1 MILRPRPISNGM
13 DAIPTQPSL
22 VPALPLEQII
32 PLFFTL
38 VFIIWAIYTIVAFY
52 HWLRYGDNIVISL
65 GAMGMHLFVSS
76 TLAIYA
82 VSGLH

>member
-1 MILRPRPISNGM
+1 MDTTPIQPLIL
-13 DAIPTQPSL
+13 PSL
-22 VPALPLEQII
+22 PIAQVV

-38 VFIIWAIYTIVAFY
+38 VFIVWAIYTIVAFY
-52 HWLRYGDNIVISL
+52 HWLRYGDNIVVSL

>member
-1 MILRPRPISNGM
+1 M
-13 DAIPTQPSL
+13 DSIPQQPLTLPAIPVAQF
-22 VPALPLEQII
+22 V

-38 VFIIWAIYTIVAFY
+38 VFIVWAIYTVVAFY

-76 TLAIYA
+76 ALAIYA

>member
-1 MILRPRPISNGM
+1 M
-13 DAIPTQPSL
+13 DAIPTQPLVLPSFSL
-22 VPALPLEQII
+22 AQFV

-38 VFIIWAIYTIVAFY
+38 VFIVWAIYTIVAFY
-52 HWLRYGDNIVISL
+52 HWLRYGDNIVVSL

>member
-1 MILRPRPISNGM
+1 M
-13 DAIPTQPSL
+13 DAVPTQPL
-22 VPALPLEQII
+22 VLPTLQLAQIF

-38 VFIIWAIYTIVAFY
+38 VFVVWAIYTIVAFY
-52 HWLRYGDNIVISL
+52 HWLRYGDNIVVSL

>member
-1 MILRPRPISNGM
+1 MEAAPIQPLIL
-13 DAIPTQPSL
+13 PSL
-22 VPALPLEQII
+22 PVAQVI

-38 VFIIWAIYTIVAFY
+38 VFIVWAIYTIVAFY
-52 HWLRYGDNIVISL
+52 HWLRYGDNIVVSL